1 MASKGS
7 SYAQVDVDL
16 AQWAKDQLD
25 WMGLTRAELVRRLRY
40 PDGKPLHRARL
51 TELLDGKT
59 NTIFM
64 LKLIADSFEGG
75 RYWTFLRYATSEE
88 GRRLLQRLDFESRLD
103 EQTWPLWDKELM
115 KTRKKF
121 ATKYLKVDENPDRII
136 EAKKKLS
143 GQPT

>member
-7 SYAQVDVDL
+7 TYAQIDVDL

-25 WMGLTRAELVRRLRY
+25 WMGLTRAELARRLRY
-40 PDGKPLHRARL
+40 SDGKPLHRARL

-64 LKLIADSFEGG
+64 LKLIAESFEGG

-88 GRRLLQRLDFESRLD
+88 GKRLLQRLDFESRLD
-103 EQTWPLWDKELM
+103 EHTWPLWDKELM
-115 KTRKKF
+115 KARKKF
-121 ATKYLKVDENPDRII
+121 ATKYLKPDESQDRII
-136 EAKKKLS
+136 EGKKK
-143 GQPT
+143 PTS